1 MIRLIAVL
9 VAYGNARSIV
19 EPSAVPETPW
29 AGLAF
34 GVALTVSVVALTR
47 AGPRL
52 TPPELGLVR
61 RGSARAAMIGGLF
74 GVGAAIPALVVLRYP
89 PLLDAPV
96 SYAPIADMPLDALLV
111 RAFVLMPL
119 DTAVPEELAFRGAL
133 FAWIY
138 RAHGVVRAT
147 VVSSMAFAAWHLVIV
162 VATLQLTNAAVHP
175 LTAAIGTFAAF
186 AALFGG
192 GVMFALLRSRT
203 GRLAAPLAGHAA
215 FNAAILLG
223 LGL

>member
-19 EPSAVPETPW
+19 EPSAIPETPW
-29 AGLAF
+29 AALAF
-34 GVALTVSVVALTR
+34 GALLTLAVVVLTR

-52 TPPELGLVR
+52 SRPELGLVR
-61 RGSARAAMIGGLF
+61 RGSARAAAIGTLF
-74 GVGAAIPALVVLRYP
+74 GVGAAIPGLVVLRYP

-96 SYAPIADMPLDALLV
+96 SYAPIADIPLDALLV

-119 DTAVPEELAFRGAL
+119 DTALPEELAFRGAL
-133 FAWIY
+133 FGWIC

-162 VATLQLTNAAVHP
+162 VATLQMTNAAVQP

-186 AALFGG
+186 AAVFAG
-192 GVMFALLRSRT
+192 GVMFALLRART
-203 GRLAAPLAGHAA
+203 ERLAAPLAAHAA